1 MRRMAVILN
10 AVTLAPVSDGLVC
23 RAIAFRKTH
32 AGPSLALIADLIL
45 GVARK
50 QATLLVE
57 KLSPGVAC

>member
-1 MRRMAVILN
+1 MDVILN
-10 AVTLAPVSDGLVC
+10 AFTLAPFSGDLV
-23 RAIAFRKTH
+23 RRDIAFRKTH

-50 QATLLVE
+50 QATLPVE